1 VCVTLCVCVCVCVA
15 SGIQSGGVSSSVRF
29 NRLFLHYILP
39 SQNNFFY
46 NAIINHSISFTLSSI
61 PSNAGYF
68 S

>member
-1 VCVTLCVCVCVCVA
+1 VCVCVCVCVA
-15 SGIQSGGVSSSVRF
+15 WGIQSGGVSSSIGF

-39 SQNNFFY
+39 FKINFFY

-61 PSNAGYF
+61 QSNAGYF